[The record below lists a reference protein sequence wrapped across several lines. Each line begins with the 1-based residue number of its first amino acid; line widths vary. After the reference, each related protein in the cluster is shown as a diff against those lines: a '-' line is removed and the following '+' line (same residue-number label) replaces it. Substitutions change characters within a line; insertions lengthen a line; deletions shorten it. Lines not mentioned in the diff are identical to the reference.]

1 MRRCFIIQYLTFG
14 SYAKPI
20 RSKIETSPYFFLWL
34 ALTHRQIGMSIERI
48 FLKEMT
54 FEKGR
59 QTRNPTRSNARYSLT
74 NPIKVE
80 TYKMAFDVYE
90 HILLANSNDEKV
102 SNYKLAKAVGLK
114 VGSRTTDEAYDKAY
128 EHRKISVAVT
138 RKKKTAIDAIS
149 NVVERKFS

>member
-1 MRRCFIIQYLTFG
+1 
-14 SYAKPI
+14 
-20 RSKIETSPYFFLWL
+20 
-34 ALTHRQIGMSIERI
+34 MSNERI
-48 FLKEMT
+48 FAKEMS
-54 FEKGR
+54 FERGR

-90 HILLANSNDEKV
+90 HILLANSNGDKV

-149 NVVERKFS
+149 NVIEGKFG